1 MLNNKNKGEYSLKI
15 MNDVNEKE
23 KEMRITGN
31 FGYQVVLIKI
41 WGFLKKKNLLK
52 KSVKIKLKL

>member
-1 MLNNKNKGEYSLKI
+1 LLNNKNKGEYSLKI

-41 WGFLKKKNLLK
+41 WGFLTK
-52 KSVKIKLKL
+52 